1 MRYVGYFVTCFLL
14 LKTFENIFCTDAVS
28 EWVSSHSFSSI
39 WSAKVSLK
47 YSNPFLSSKG
57 QTNPRLVMMQI
68 RALLSFSGRHPVI
81 SSATI
86 YNIQIWR
93 HWWVKE
99 PLPSSL
105 YPSAWR
111 GWRRARGRWGWS
123 RRGSP
128 RPGTP
133 RAGTLRCAESPDLG
147 VFKLKKSQ
155 LVLWLRKPLSLG
167 FFGGSLGSSLGVLW
181 RLFGWL
187 LADSWLTDS
196 WLALSS

>member
-57 QTNPRLVMMQI
+57 QTNARLVMTQI

-105 YPSAWR
+105 CPSAWR

-147 VFKLKKSQ
+147 VFKLKKS
-155 LVLWLRKPLSLG
+155 LSIS
-167 FFGGSLGSSLGVLW
+167 F
-181 RLFGWL
+181 
-187 LADSWLTDS
+187 
-196 WLALSS
+196 